1 MSGVED
7 VVSRVPLFAKL
18 SKKDLKGLAASM
30 KERTFPAGTVITEP
44 GQSGVGFF
52 VIQEGEAT
60 VTVGGETRRTL
71 KGGDYFGEIALI
83 DDGPRTA
90 RITADTDVHCYGL
103 TAWDFRPFVQAHP
116 DVAWSLL
123 ETLATRVREAES
135 RLNN

>member
-7 VVSRVPLFAKL
+7 VISRVPMFAKL
-18 SKKDLKGLAASM
+18 ARKDLKSLAASM
-30 KERTFPAGTVITEP
+30 KERTFTTGTVITEP

-52 VIQEGEAT
+52 VIESGSAT
-60 VTVGGETRRTL
+60 VTVGGENRRTL
-71 KGGDYFGEIALI
+71 KAGDYFGEIALI

-90 RITADTDVHCYGL
+90 RITADTDVRCYGL

-123 ETLATRVREAES
+123 ETLARRVREAES
-135 RLNN
+135 RLSQ